1 MTVELHIDFETRSTV
16 DLKAAG
22 LDNYAKHATTDV
34 WCMAWVFGDRE
45 IFVWSKEPDHNVC
58 PRTIRKHVEEGGI
71 VIAHNAAFELAI
83 WNHIMVPRY
92 SWPVLKPE
100 QCRCTMAM
108 AYAMALP
115 GSLEKAA
122 AAVGIREQKDMAGSR
137 LMMQMCR
144 PKAMFSAHEAKNM
157 IVGGSTQPGYQRFP
171 DGTMALWWDEPEKLA
186 KLYEY
191 CKQDVR
197 VERELGKRLMPL
209 SESEQQL
216 WVLDQRINNR
226 GVAVDL
232 PAVRAAIGVVQAEQD
247 RLNKQIREIT
257 GNVVGFCTEVAR
269 LGKWIASRGVVM
281 PGVAKA
287 DVLDALAD
295 RDLPDDVRRALT
307 IRQEAGKTSTAK
319 LNAMVEATS
328 ADGRLRGMFQY
339 HGAGTGRWAG
349 RRVQLQ
355 NLAKWAP
362 DFEIEDAEHI
372 IAMLKTRG
380 VEHTLNYLR
389 VFYENPLTI
398 VSYLVRPM
406 LQAAPGKTFY
416 VMDFSNIEGRGL
428 AWLAGEDKKLQ
439 VFREFDAGT
448 GPDPY
453 LAAAAGI
460 YRIPVEQAK
469 PHRPVGKVAEL
480 ASGFG
485 GGVGAY
491 RQMEKSLHL
500 DLKMTDEQIDQAKTG
515 WREAHPH
522 IRDYWYELER
532 AAMDAVL
539 HPGQTTSA
547 GPKDRAV
554 RYKMNGSF
562 LWCRLPGG
570 RTLCYPYP
578 KILPIETSWGEVK
591 DSLTYMTVMDEAA
604 RKKGKAVEDPA
615 AKGDWQRVST
625 YGGKLA
631 ENVTQ
636 AICRD
641 ILGDAMK
648 RCEEGFIHLWL
659 PSGRAEGET
668 WESWRAREAEFSRQ
682 YAEAKRMRFPIIIH
696 VHDELVAEVP
706 DDWDRLDEFVAL
718 CSGAP
723 SWAPEMPVVAA
734 GWKGTRYRK

>member
-22 LDNYAKHATTDV
+22 LDNYAKHPTTDV
-34 WCMAWVFGDRE
+34 WCMAYALGDDPAP
-45 IFVWSKEPDHNVC
+45 IGLWAPGVDDDDTDGLKDYV
-58 PRTIRKHVEEGGI
+58 RKGGI

-83 WNHIMVPRY
+83 WNHVMVPRY
-92 SWPVLKPE
+92 GWPPLKPE

-108 AYAMALP
+108 AYAMSLP

-122 AAVGIREQKDMAGSR
+122 AAVGIREQKDMPGSR

-144 PKAMFSAHEAKNM
+144 PKEIAECSCR
-157 IVGGSTQPGYQRFP
+157 GGCPRC
-171 DGTMALWWDEPEKLA
+171 DGTGRFIVWWDEPAKLEKL
-186 KLYEY
+186 YDY

-197 VERELGKRLMPL
+197 VERELGKRIMPL
-209 SESEQQL
+209 SEAEQSL
-216 WVLDQRINNR
+216 WVLDQKINNR

-232 PAVRAAIGVVQAEQD
+232 SAVKAAIGVVQAEQD
-247 RLNKQIREIT
+247 RLNQQIRGVT

-295 RDLPDDVRRALT
+295 GDLPDDVRRALT

-372 IAMLKTRG
+372 IDMLKTRG
-380 VEHTLNYLR
+380 VQHTLNYLR

-532 AAMDAVL
+532 AATDAVL

-547 GPKDRAV
+547 GPKDRAA

-562 LWCRLPGG
+562 LWCRLPSG

-641 ILGDAMK
+641 IL
-648 RCEEGFIHLWL
+648 
-659 PSGRAEGET
+659 AEKM
-668 WESWRAREAEFSRQ
+668 RK
-682 YAEAKRMRFPIIIH
+682 AEAAGYPIVCH

-706 DDWDRLDEFVAL
+706 EDFGSIEEFQAI

-723 SWAPEMPVVAA
+723 SWATEMPVVAA

>member
-1 MTVELHIDFETRSTV
+1 MIAELHIDFETRSTV

-34 WCMAWVFGDRE
+34 WCMAYAFGEGDIGIWSPVDRMTATQVSLSQH
-45 IFVWSKEPDHNVC
+45 IV
-58 PRTIRKHVEEGGI
+58 TGGI

-92 SWPVLKPE
+92 GWPPLKPE

-144 PKAMFSAHEAKNM
+144 PKAMKDDWTGRKCPQC
-157 IVGGSTQPGYQRFP
+157 GGFGERSHQDDGPRACPGCG
-171 DGTMALWWDEPEKLA
+171 GTGDEHGPVPAWWDEPEKLA

-232 PAVRAAIGVVQAEQD
+232 PAVKAAIGVVQAEQD

-295 RDLPDDVRRALT
+295 GDLPDDVRRALT

-328 ADGRLRGMFQY
+328 TDGRLRGMFQY

-355 NLAKWAP
+355 NLASWPK
-362 DFEIEDAEHI
+362 DESFTMVDVDLILGL
-372 IAMLKTRG
+372 LKTRG

-406 LQAAPGKTFY
+406 LRAAHGKTFY

-428 AWLAGEDKKLQ
+428 AWLAGEEKKLQ

-491 RQMEKSLHL
+491 RQMEKSLRL

-522 IRDYWYELER
+522 IRDYWYDLER

-547 GPKDRAV
+547 GPGDRAV
-554 RYKMNGSF
+554 RYRMKGSF
-562 LWCRLPGG
+562 LWCRLPSG

-641 ILGDAMK
+641 IL
-648 RCEEGFIHLWL
+648 
-659 PSGRAEGET
+659 AEKL
-668 WESWRAREAEFSRQ
+668 RKAELAG
-682 YAEAKRMRFPIIIH
+682 YPIVCH
-696 VHDELVAEVP
+696 VHDELVSEVEEVFGSIE
-706 DDWDRLDEFVAL
+706 EFQAI